1 MYRPGEGWTYE
12 PYGSEGKW
20 RKPTAK
26 EQMDMAQVAF
36 DKKDYRLALKAAR
49 YLVKHWE
56 VSDYAPQAQY
66 LVGRCYEA
74 QGQDER
80 AFKEY
85 QKLLEKQPKI
95 ADYQEILQRQF
106 QIANRYLAGKWFRVL
121 HYVPLY
127 PSMDRTAEMYAK
139 IVRTGPYSEVAPQA
153 QLKVGMAREKQKN
166 FSLAAKA
173 YELAADRY
181 HDRPQIAAEALFRA
195 GFAYYKQAQTAE
207 YDQSAA
213 GQAIATFSD
222 FLELYPTDSRLPQAQ
237 KMIGALKHEQARGSF
252 RTAQFYEK
260 YKKWNGAMVYYN
272 EVLQLSQQEPDSS
285 FATQAKSRIAE
296 LKKRTQTAT
305 K

>member
-1 MYRPGEGWTYE
+1 MSFRSIRWWLAALFLLAFPFRSPAPFMYRPGEGWTYE

-49 YLVKHWE
+49 YLGNHWE

-173 YELAADRY
+173 RSEER
-181 HDRPQIAAEALFRA
+181 R
-195 GFAYYKQAQTAE
+195 
-207 YDQSAA
+207 
-213 GQAIATFSD
+213 
-222 FLELYPTDSRLPQAQ
+222 
-237 KMIGALKHEQARGSF
+237 
-252 RTAQFYEK
+252 
-260 YKKWNGAMVYYN
+260 V
-272 EVLQLSQQEPDSS
+272 
-285 FATQAKSRIAE
+285 
-296 LKKRTQTAT
+296 
-305 K
+305 